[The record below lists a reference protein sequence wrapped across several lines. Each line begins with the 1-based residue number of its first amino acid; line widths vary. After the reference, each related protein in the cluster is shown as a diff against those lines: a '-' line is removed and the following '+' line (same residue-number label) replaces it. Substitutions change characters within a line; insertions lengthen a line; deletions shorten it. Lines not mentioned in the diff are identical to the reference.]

1 MEKIYLILIAY
12 LLMMSS
18 CDEKKLEPITPS
30 LGKPGV
36 PSEIKIEAVSGGAVI
51 SYRIPE
57 AEDILGVKAVFQL
70 ADGKTRE
77 IMSSLFKDQIKIEG
91 YIDQEEK
98 KATLYA
104 INRAMVLSDPVEVT
118 FKPLESAISKVSNSM
133 QIISDFGGAQYT
145 WKNTDRASLT
155 LELLASD
162 SIGVITAMKIVTT
175 AAAEGMY
182 NLRGYDTDS
191 RWFAAIFR
199 DNYGNAT
206 DTIFPIN
213 SDGEKIQ
220 LAPLYE
226 QKLDAKKFRILYLN
240 NDPSFAYFGGSEEDM
255 FDDNFDTFGH
265 TSNGSMP
272 ASISVDLGN
281 KVKLSRVVIKQRNH
295 AYYGWG
301 NPRTFE
307 AFECGVEPDKG
318 GNWDQWKHVMDCEI
332 IKPSGLPEGSNSE
345 EDIEAVLSGHDFT
358 FALEQEPM
366 RYVRLR
372 FTSVWTSSTF
382 CHLSEI
388 AFYGDP
394 NINE

>member
-1 MEKIYLILIAY
+1 MKKIYLIIVAS
-12 LLMMSS
+12 LLMISS
-18 CDEKKLEPITPS
+18 CDEKRLEPISPS
-30 LGKPGV
+30 LGKPGI
-36 PSEIKIEAVSGGAVI
+36 PSEIKIEAVSGGAII

-57 AEDILGVKAVFQL
+57 AEDILGVKAVYQL

-77 IMSSLFKDQIKIEG
+77 TISSLFDNQIKIEG
-91 YIDQEEK
+91 YIDREEK
-98 KATLYA
+98 KVTLYA

-118 FKPLESAISKVSNSM
+118 FTPLESAISKVSKSM
-133 QIISDFGGAQYT
+133 HIISDFGGAQYK
-145 WKNTDRASLT
+145 WENTDRANLT
-155 LELLASD
+155 LELLTTD
-162 SIGVITAMKIVTT
+162 STNVMTAMKILTT
-175 AAAEGMY
+175 ATAEGVY
-182 NLRGYDTDS
+182 NLRGYDTDP

-199 DNYGNAT
+199 DNFGNAT
-206 DTIFPIN
+206 DTIFPVDN
-213 SDGEKIQ
+213 DGEKIQ
-220 LAPLYE
+220 LVPLYE
-226 QKLDAKKFRILYLN
+226 RKLDAKQFRVLYLN
-240 NDPSFAYFGGSEEDM
+240 NDPSFANFGGSEEDM

-272 ASISVDLGN
+272 ASISIDLGD

-301 NPRTFE
+301 NPKTFE
-307 AFECGVEPDKG
+307 VFECNVEPDKS
-318 GNWDQWKHVMDCEI
+318 GNWEQWRHVMDCEV

-345 EDIEAVLSGHDFT
+345 EDIEAVLNGHDFT
-358 FALEQEPM
+358 FDLEEKPM